1 MDPSLTPALPQLE
14 SSGGATRDHMKE
26 GRLWWL
32 GSLRTRMVLTGS
44 PDLKPTVPSSDT
56 LASRTF
62 NKDQVKF

>member
-1 MDPSLTPALPQLE
+1 
-14 SSGGATRDHMKE
+14 MKE